1 LLVLAGAVALALVL
15 LGVSSAPAAADVFR
29 VTSTASGGDGS
40 LRRAIQD
47 ANKHPGPDSIR
58 FRIPGTGVRTI
69 TPTPALPAITDPVTV
84 NGYTQPRASPN
95 TLATGNDAVLRIQL
109 DGSGFH
115 SLPPS
120 GVTIDTDNST
130 IKGLVVNRFEGLGIE
145 IREGANGNTVE
156 GSFIGTNPDGTVD
169 RGNGGAFQAGDA
181 GISLDTGNDN
191 TIGGTDPAARNLIS
205 GNAHAGVLL
214 EDNAAGTEVLGNYI
228 GTDRHG
234 ATAIGNEGPG
244 VEQNAGEPVDNVIG
258 GPTNG
263 ARNVIS
269 GNDRAG
275 VAICCFD
282 GAGTRVEGNF
292 IGTEADGTGAVGNG
306 DDGVQIS
313 SAKDNT
319 VGGAFG
325 AGNRIAHN
333 DADGVS
339 LPFGT
344 SATGNQILSNSIF
357 SNGELGI
364 DLGTDGVTA
373 NDTDDPDGGAN
384 RLQNFPVITSATRDQ
399 SAGFTTISGTLNS
412 TPSQDFT
419 IQCFVA
425 APDPSRRGEGR
436 IPLGQTT
443 ATTDVNGDDNSFTC
457 VSPVAQPGQVVTAT
471 ATNTATG
478 DTSEFSRNVGVTSV
492 P

>member
-1 LLVLAGAVALALVL
+1 LLAGVVALALVL
-15 LGVSSAPAAADVFR
+15 MGVWSAPAAADVFR
-29 VTSTASGGDGS
+29 VTSTESGGDGS

-47 ANKHPGPDSIR
+47 ANNHTGLDQIR

-84 NGYTQPRASPN
+84 NGYTQPGASPN
-95 TLATGNDAVLRIQL
+95 TLATGNDAVLQIQL

-120 GVTIDTDNST
+120 GLTIDTDDST
-130 IKGLVVNRFEGLGIE
+130 IKGLVVNRFEGHGIE
-145 IREGANGNTVE
+145 IRAGANGNTVE
-156 GSFIGTNPDGTVD
+156 GSFIGTNPGGTVD
-169 RGNGGAFQAGDA
+169 RGNGGAFQSGDA
-181 GISLDTGNDN
+181 GIYLDTVNDN
-191 TIGGTDPAARNLIS
+191 TVGGTEPAARNLIS

-244 VEQNAGEPVDNVIG
+244 VQTSAGEPVDNVIG
-258 GPTNG
+258 GPTSG

-269 GNDRAG
+269 GNDGTG
-275 VAICCFD
+275 VTICCSNGSD
-282 GAGTRVEGNF
+282 TRVEGNF

-306 DDGVQIS
+306 DDGVQIA

-319 VGGAFG
+319 VGGACC
-325 AGNRIAHN
+325 ATSNRIAHN
-333 DADGVS
+333 DGDGVS
-339 LPFGT
+339 LPFSSG
-344 SATGNQILSNSIF
+344 SGNRILSNSIF

-364 DLGTDGVTA
+364 DLGTNGVTA
-373 NDTDDPDGGAN
+373 NDTDDPDGGPN
-384 RLQNFPVITSATRDQ
+384 RLQNFPVITSATRSQ

-412 TPSQDFT
+412 NPSQSFT

-425 APDPSRRGEGR
+425 EPDPSRRGEGR
-436 IPLGQTT
+436 TPVGQTT
-443 ATTDVNGDDNSFTC
+443 ATTNANGDDNSFTC
-457 VSPVAQPGQVVTAT
+457 VTPVAQPGQVVTAT